1 MIIEVKELEALQS
14 NIQEEIKSLSKND
27 TIDNSRL
34 FDLKILDSNL
44 SLLLM
49 GADKEKNIELGP
61 FDKQIKKEILDFR
74 LNNKSKPA
82 AEIYIEE
89 VSLNC
94 EEISTSLKA
103 LIEKV
108 ENYDEEILAKN
119 FMTRLKKALL
129 YTEELSEL
137 KYKTK
142 KEKME
147 WQNQTIPLSIK
158 GAAATLGSAKTAKKA
173 QAARENGKKGGRP
186 RKNKTEA

>member
-1 MIIEVKELEALQS
+1 MIIEVKELEALQR
-14 NIQEEIKSLSKND
+14 NIQEEIKSLSKSD

-49 GADKEKNIELGP
+49 GADKEKSIELGP

-119 FMTRLKKALL
+119 FMARLKKALL

-137 KYKTK
+137 KNKTK
-142 KEKME
+142 KEKKE

-186 RKNKTEA
+186 RKTKTEA